1 MATLGLKTD
10 KIGEPGHFPKDPVY
24 HVGEKRLLG
33 STFKKEYGCP

>member
-24 HVGEKRLLG
+24 HVGEKLLVA
-33 STFKKEYGCP
+33 PWLHI